1 MKKKTIFRDTVDRYQ
16 FVNTERIP
24 IPKFDDLPIKQVK
37 KVGGRYGL
45 DINLVDRV
53 VWNSCHGLSK

>member
-24 IPKFDDLPIKQVK
+24 IPKFDNLPIKRVK

>member
-24 IPKFDDLPIKQVK
+24 IPKFDDLPIKRVK

>member
-24 IPKFDDLPIKQVK
+24 IPKFDDLPIK
-37 KVGGRYGL
+37 
-45 DINLVDRV
+45 RV
-53 VWNSCHGLSK
+53 RR